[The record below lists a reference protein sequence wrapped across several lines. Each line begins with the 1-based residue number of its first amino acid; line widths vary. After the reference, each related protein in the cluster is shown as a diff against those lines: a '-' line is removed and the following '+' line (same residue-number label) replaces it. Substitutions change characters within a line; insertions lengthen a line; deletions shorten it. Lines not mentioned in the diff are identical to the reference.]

1 MQKESEQNLKLDKP
15 RVQEALNLFADS
27 LRSRGKEDLALMIE
41 NYEALLLEEIQ
52 EPAAKPKRARKQL

>member
-1 MQKESEQNLKLDKP
+1 LKLDKP

-41 NYEALLLEEIQ
+41 NYEALLVEEMQ
-52 EPAAKPKRARKQL
+52 APAPKPKRARKQL

>member
-1 MQKESEQNLKLDKP
+1 LKLDKP

-52 EPAAKPKRARKQL
+52 AAAPAAKPKRARKQL